1 MTPPYLY
8 LVVTYGAIHLEMRPR
23 KQANKQK
30 DKEEK
35 SYLCIAKVLEG
46 MVLSG
51 GPPWGLLGV

>member
-1 MTPPYLY
+1 MTPSYLY
-8 LVVTYGAIHLEMRPR
+8 LVSTCGDIHLAMRPR

-35 SYLCIAKVLEG
+35 SYLCVAKVLED